1 MCGFVG
7 ILSNNSINENYLE
20 KSNEHL
26 ICRGPDNKTILN
38 SNLPELFDVNID
50 LNLSAIFN
58 RLSIIDLT
66 DLANQ
71 PMISKKYGTMVLF
84 NGEIYNHK
92 ELRRALESKGVKFY
106 SNHSDSEV
114 VLNGL
119 STEGMNFINKLIGQ
133 FSIFF
138 LDSKKIKCYLIRDRL
153 GQKPLFYYLDNKSL
167 KFSSNLKSLYH
178 NQNSTIDEDNI
189 LKYLSFGVVPSPGTI
204 FKNIFKVNPA
214 SYIEVNLDTFNY
226 IEKKYWNI
234 ENYVNKNKFSREDF
248 FDKFSQSV
256 DYRLISDVPIA
267 NFLSGGLDSSSIV
280 KNMFDNGK
288 TDINTFTVEVENEK
302 YDESKWANKVVE
314 KYSTNHYSE
323 IINSKIENDLVI
335 ESLQAL
341 DEPYSD
347 PSTIPSY
354 LISKAISSKYKV
366 AISGD
371 GGDEL
376 LGGYLRTSQM
386 MHSKKIPDYIAT
398 ILYGIYPKSFGTGQK
413 ILSKSNNFKNAYSS
427 YFEDGKLLNLLNLKI
442 NYKNDEFYQQSY
454 DKYKNLILSDYKLYL
469 PEMMMLKV
477 DRTSMANSVEVRSPF
492 VDHKLIEY
500 ILSVDSEH
508 FVSNSPKAILKHY
521 LSQDFE
527 KEFLNRNKQG
537 FVFDLENWVYNNLS
551 VVSEE
556 INKGNIVNNLNSNI
570 ISSLKQRKSRINAL
584 RIWKLFVIESYL
596 SDLK

>member
-66 DLANQ
+66 DSANQ
-71 PMISKKYGTMVLF
+71 PMISKEYGTMVLF

-92 ELRRALESKGVKFY
+92 ELRTALESKGVKFY

-119 STEGMNFINKLIGQ
+119 SVEGISFINKLIGQ

-178 NQNSTIDEDNI
+178 NQNSTIDEGNV

-234 ENYVNKNKFSREDF
+234 ENYVNKNKFSKEDF

-323 IINSKIENDLVI
+323 IISSKIENDLVI
-335 ESLQAL
+335 ESLHAL

-354 LISKAISSKYKV
+354 LISKAISSRYKV

-376 LGGYLRTSQM
+376 LGGYLRTFQM
-386 MHSKKIPDYIAT
+386 MHSQKIPDYIAT
-398 ILYGIYPKSFGTGQK
+398 TLYGIYPKSFGTGQK

-508 FVSNSPKAILKHY
+508 FVSNSPKAILKQY

-527 KEFLNRNKQG
+527 NEFLNRNKQG

-584 RIWKLFVIESYL
+584 RIWRLFVIENYL

>member
-1 MCGFVG
+1 MCGFIG
-7 ILSNNSINENYLE
+7 ILSNNLINENYLE
-20 KSNEHL
+20 KSNKHL
-26 ICRGPDNKTILN
+26 ICRGPDNKKVLN
-38 SNLPELFDVNID
+38 SNLLEMFDVNID
-50 LNLSAIFN
+50 INLSAIFN

-66 DLANQ
+66 EAANQ
-71 PMISKKYGTMVLF
+71 PMVSKEYGTMVLF

-92 ELRRALESKGVKFY
+92 ELRIDLESKGVKFN

-119 STEGMNFINKLIGQ
+119 STEGMSFISKLVGQ

-138 LDSKKIKCYLIRDRL
+138 LDSKNIKCYLIRDRL
-153 GQKPLFYYLDNKSL
+153 GQKPLFYFLDNESL
-167 KFSSNLKSLYH
+167 KFSSNLKSLYD
-178 NQNSTIDEDNI
+178 NQNSIIDEENI

-214 SYIEVNLDTFNY
+214 SYIEVNLDTFKY
-226 IEKKYWNI
+226 VEKKYWNI
-234 ENYVNKNKFSREDF
+234 ENYVSKNKFSKEEF
-248 FDKFSQSV
+248 FDKFSESV
-256 DYRLISDVPIA
+256 NHRLISDVPVA

-280 KNMFDNGK
+280 KNMFDNGNI
-288 TDINTFTVEVENEK
+288 DINTFTMEVENEK
-302 YDESKWANKVVE
+302 YDESKWANEVVK
-314 KYSTNHYSE
+314 KYSTNHHSE
-323 IINSKIENDLVI
+323 TINSNIENNVVI
-335 ESLQAL
+335 ESLNAL

-354 LISKAISSKYKV
+354 LISKAISSRYKV

-386 MHSKKIPDYIAT
+386 IHSQKIPDYIAT
-398 ILYGIYPKSFGTGQK
+398 FLYGIYPNSFGTGQK

-427 YFEDGKLLNLLNLKI
+427 YFEDKKLLNLLDIKI
-442 NYKNDEFYQQSY
+442 NYKSDKFYQQSY

-500 ILSVDSEH
+500 ILSIDSEN
-508 FVSNSPKAILKHY
+508 FVRNSPKAILKDY

-551 VVSEE
+551 I
-556 INKGNIVNNLNSNI
+556 INEKINEGNIVSNLNSNI
-570 ISSLKQRKSRINAL
+570 ISNLTKRKSRINAH